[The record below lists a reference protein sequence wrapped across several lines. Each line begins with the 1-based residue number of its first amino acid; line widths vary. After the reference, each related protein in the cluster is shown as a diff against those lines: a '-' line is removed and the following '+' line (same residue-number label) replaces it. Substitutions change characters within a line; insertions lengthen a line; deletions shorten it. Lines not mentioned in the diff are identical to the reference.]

1 MAEVRYGQQVPDLM
15 HVPECYMNVGDKVI
29 ALARAAG
36 LVLDEWQQL
45 VIRCSSGFKE
55 NGNPAARNMV
65 LVVPRQNGKGSILE
79 AMELG
84 ALFLPE
90 FKHVKVIIHSAHEF
104 DTAKRHFD
112 RIKELIEGS
121 PYLMSLMPNTR
132 NQGFNTSN
140 QNVSIVPKNRRML
153 KFKARA
159 SKGSARGLSGD
170 IVVFDEAYDLPVETL
185 AAILPTKTAKPHAQ
199 TWFVSSTG
207 MTDSDVL
214 LRQCKLGR
222 EGAPGYGYFEWKADD
237 GADIHDVEQWY
248 KANPAMGY
256 RITEEGMID
265 NLSALGGVAELFARE
280 HLGLWESTD
289 VDAAI
294 REDIWRKNEDDTS
307 LIDRER
313 PIAIGIELHK
323 INGDEFKT
331 SIYAAGMNQMDQLS
345 VQMMQ
350 CADGTDW
357 VAEWVRSKIDTYTIT
372 GVGIDTGSHAKA
384 LIPELTRLGVEV
396 KGVGTS
402 DIGAACSN
410 FLNKLVSFQLRH
422 RQDSYLSS
430 AAIGAIKRFFRKD
443 DPDSLWAWGKRDYMT
458 DISPLVAATLAVH
471 VFSMT
476 PPPPKR
482 SGRFW

>member
-1 MAEVRYGQQVPDLM
+1 MIGAQLPDLL
-15 HVPECYMNVGDKVI
+15 HQPPFFTNVGDDAI
-29 ALARAAG
+29 ALAMTAG
-36 LVLDEWQQL
+36 LVLDEWQQHVL
-45 VIRCSSGFKE
+45 RCSLGFRE
-55 NGNPAARNMV
+55 NGLFAAPEMT
-65 LVVPRQNGKGSILE
+65 LIVPRQNGKNAVLE
-79 AMELG
+79 ARELAG
-84 ALFLPE
+84 LFLLNE
-90 FKHVKVIIHSAHEF
+90 ETMLHSAHQVK
-104 DTAKRHFD
+104 TAQEAYL
-112 RIKELIEGS
+112 RIKSLIVSDEDLEGEVLQFYNS
-121 PYLMSLMPNTR
+121 AQEIAVHL
-132 NQGFNTSN
+132 
-140 QNVSIVPKNRRML
+140 KNGHRL
-153 KFKARA
+153 KFVARA
-159 SKGSARGLSGD
+159 TGRGSGRGFSGDFVVLDEAFDIPQEVLSDLLPTLSARKNPQ
-170 IVVFDEAYDLPVETL
+170 VWYT
-185 AAILPTKTAKPHAQ
+185 
-199 TWFVSSTG
+199 SSTG
-207 MTDSDVL
+207 KVDSDI
-214 LRQCKLGR
+214 LRNQRNRGLAKDPLM
-222 EGAPGYGYFEWKADD
+222 GYFEWAADEGCDLSDKA
-237 GADIHDVEQWY
+237 QWY
-248 KANPAMGY
+248 KSNPALGI
-256 RITEEGMID
+256 RISEEDVEREFKSMD
-265 NLSALGGVAELFARE
+265 AERFARE
-280 HLGLWESTD
+280 RLGLWASTD

-323 INGDEFKT
+323 VNGDEFKT

-357 VAEWVRSKIDTYTIT
+357 VAEWVRSKVDTYTIT

>member
-1 MAEVRYGQQVPDLM
+1 MVADRYGAQVPDLM

-45 VIRCSSGFKE
+45 VVRCASGFKE

-65 LVVPRQNGKGSILE
+65 LVVPRQNGKGSVLE
-79 AMELG
+79 AMELA

-104 DTAKRHFD
+104 DTAKGHFE
-112 RIKELIEGS
+112 RMKSLIEGS

-140 QNVSIVPKNRRML
+140 QNVSIIPKNKRVL

-159 SKGSARGLSGD
+159 GKGSARGLSGD
-170 IVVFDEAYDLPVETL
+170 IVVFDEAYDLPQETL
-185 AAILPTKTAKPHAQ
+185 AAILPTKSAKPWSQ

-207 MTDSDVL
+207 MAESDML
-214 LRQCKLGR
+214 LRQCEMGR
-222 EGAPGYGYFEWKADD
+222 AKTPGYGYFEWKADD
-237 GADIHDVEQWY
+237 GCDIHDVEQWY
-248 KANPAMGY
+248 KANPALGH
-256 RITEEGMID
+256 RITEDSISD
-265 NLSALGGVAELFARE
+265 ELVLDADKFARE
-280 HLGLWESTD
+280 RLGLWASTD

-357 VAEWVRSKIDTYTIT
+357 VAEWVRSKVDTYTIT

-476 PPPPKR
+476 PPPPKK
-482 SGRFW
+482 SGRFWC